1 MIVIIYFFSCLVF
14 ITLGV
19 LTRDP
24 NLAQF
29 FVLPVGILALLFQ
42 KFIHKGRI
50 RDLGFRKCPWRKI
63 GQSLIFPIII
73 IFLIFLADFIFGFVD
88 KVTLGKMEN
97 PFIKVESHVNVWTL
111 ILIIAIT
118 AFLTFVASLI
128 TEELGFRGY
137 MINRLI
143 HLGPYKA
150 LILSSALFGL
160 WHIPPSLILLG
171 SDLGRCAVYAF
182 NIFLL
187 GILLGYLFLASE
199 SLFAPSLFH
208 GLWNALEY
216 TLFGYG
222 NIQGVFLGTDRILFD
237 PEEGLI
243 GTAVLL
249 AFSFLALWKIRKSSP
264 KEK

>member
-1 MIVIIYFFSCLVF
+1 MIVIIYFLICLIF

-29 FVLPVGILALLFQ
+29 FVLPIGLVALFFQ
-42 KFIHKGRI
+42 KFLHRERI
-50 RDLGFRKCPWRKI
+50 RDLGFRKCSWRKI
-63 GQSLIFPIII
+63 SQSFILPIII
-73 IFLIFLADFIFGFVD
+73 ISIIFLVDFIFGFVD
-88 KVTLGKMEN
+88 EVTLSRMEN
-97 PFIKVESHVNVWTL
+97 PFIKVEAHVNVWTL

-118 AFLTFVASLI
+118 AFLTFVATLI

-143 HLGPYKA
+143 HLGPFKA
-150 LILSSALFGL
+150 LLLSSALFGL
-160 WHIPPSLILLG
+160 WHIPPSLILLSSG
-171 SDLGRCAVYAF
+171 VGRCAVYVV

-187 GILLGYLFLASE
+187 GVLLGYLFLASK

-208 GLWNALEY
+208 GFWNALEY

-237 PEEGLI
+237 PEEGLV

-249 AFSFLALWKIRKSSP
+249 AFSFVALRKIK
-264 KEK
+264 KEIQD

>member
-1 MIVIIYFFSCLVF
+1 MIVIIYFLICLVF
-14 ITLGV
+14 ITLGA
-19 LTRDP
+19 LTKSP

-29 FVLPVGILALLFQ
+29 FVIPVGILALLFQ
-42 KFIHKGRI
+42 KFIHKERI

-73 IFLIFLADFIFGFVD
+73 IFLIFTADFIFGFID
-88 KVTLGKMEN
+88 EVTLSRMEN
-97 PFIKVESHVNVWTL
+97 PFIKVEAHVNVWTL

-118 AFLTFVASLI
+118 SFLTFIAVLI

-137 MINRLI
+137 IMNRLI
-143 HLGPYKA
+143 HLGPFKA
-150 LILSSALFGL
+150 LLISSVLFGL

-171 SDLGRCAVYAF
+171 SGIGRCAVYVF

-187 GILLGYLFLASE
+187 GILLGYLFHASK

-208 GLWNALEY
+208 GFWNALEY
-216 TLFGYG
+216 ALFGYG
-222 NIQGVFLGTDRILFD
+222 DIQGVFLGADRILFD

-243 GTAVLL
+243 GSVVLL
-249 AFSFLALWKIRKSSP
+249 AFSFLVLRKIRKSSP
-264 KEK
+264 R

>member
-1 MIVIIYFFSCLVF
+1 MIVIIYFLTCLVF

-29 FVLPVGILALLFQ
+29 FVLPIGLVALLFQ
-42 KFIHKGRI
+42 KFIHKERI

-88 KVTLGKMEN
+88 EVTLSRMEN
-97 PFIKVESHVNVWTL
+97 PFIKVEAHVNVWAL

-118 AFLTFVASLI
+118 AFLTFVATLI

-143 HLGPYKA
+143 HLGPLKA
-150 LILSSALFGL
+150 LLLSSALFGL

-171 SDLGRCAVYAF
+171 SGVGRCVVYVF

-187 GILLGYLFLASE
+187 GILLGYLFLESK

-208 GLWNALEY
+208 GVWNALEY
-216 TLFGYG
+216 TFFGYG

-249 AFSFLALWKIRKSSP
+249 AFSFVALRKIK
-264 KEK
+264 KEIQD